1 MWTNQ
6 TLEFFCV
13 KTLFFSNFLKSC
25 LITKSFFIQIE
36 YNVHI
41 PTLVYA
47 TKSLGDFRYI
57 V

>member
-6 TLEFFCV
+6 TLEFICV

-25 LITKSFFIQIE
+25 LITKSFFIPIE
-36 YNVHI
+36 YNVYN